1 MAPFNLYTTTEC
13 QTRVWGSFL
22 QFKYPYGVFSN
33 KAYLLALHTFSPE
46 KINLKPF
53 TMQDG
58 VLLYNESLFNSYLSF
73 NPLVKALKKNIAEG
87 NPGMK
92 KLYGN
97 VVEEFESH
105 TELMNTITDLSI
117 LLPYT
122 ELIEE
127 LLSAVFPPTTAN
139 YMYGIAIPFKHQA
152 VYASPRFKSM
162 LKPGT
167 NEINVPEGLAGI
179 NLNQEKMH
187 FAYGLI
193 LKKYLGVNS
202 PETSRSIHPYLNE
215 ETGLTRYLELR
226 IDARFIDVNPV
237 DEMPELPETILNR
250 HTNNIMTIAELME
263 HVPLE
268 KFCFEGISVLR
279 VNDMTEQEV
288 INLIKN
294 RLLDINAFS
303 DAAVYNELENH
314 VQCLIG
320 LKDLTIGI
328 TPFFKINGH
337 YVYSDLHNNNSILFK
352 NFHSTADKDEIS
364 DYCKLLFRENNQP
377 LLFETLDE
385 QSLSDVQ
392 CLQYYYMEGARS
404 LIVCPLKNHDGM
416 LGMLEIISKTPGQ
429 LKPAHIGKIETA
441 IPLFTL
447 GMEKSLEKLNS
458 QVDSV
463 IKKKFTSVQP
473 AVEWRFTEASLN
485 YIVQKLQHEEVKVER
500 IAFPDV
506 HPLYGAIDIRNS
518 STERS
523 HAIQLDIVEQL
534 EMAQR
539 VIKKAQ
545 SDVPFPLLQEI
556 EFKIDKFIVA
566 ASDVLQSS
574 EELSIQEFL
583 QGQVVSVFN
592 HLHNTEPSLKKE
604 VEHYF
609 AALDPQ
615 IAMLYHHR
623 KEYEQSVSRINDTLA
638 RFIDKEQAAAQKV
651 YPHYFERYVTD
662 GLEFNIYI
670 GQSISPRKKFDE
682 IYLRNLKMWELT
694 VLTKAARITHT
705 LEKELSHPLRTT
717 QLILCH
723 GQTLSILFRT
733 DERKFDV
740 DGAYNIRYEIVK
752 KRIDKA
758 HIKDTNER
766 LTQPGK
772 IAIVYSQAKDAA
784 EYTEYIEFLQ
794 NKGLLKP
801 GIENHDLEE
810 LQGVVGL
817 KALRVDVNFD
827 NLPHSEKKVELS
839 NTTSR
844 QLLSDR

>member
-1 MAPFNLYTTTEC
+1 
-13 QTRVWGSFL
+13 
-22 QFKYPYGVFSN
+22 
-33 KAYLLALHTFSPE
+33 
-46 KINLKPF
+46 
-53 TMQDG
+53 MQDG
-58 VLLYNESLFNSYLSF
+58 PFLFDESLLNSHLSF
-73 NPLVKALKKNIAEG
+73 CPLVKALKKNIAEG

-92 KLYGN
+92 KLYGR
-97 VVEEFESH
+97 VVEEFELH
-105 TELMNTITDLSI
+105 PELMNTVTDLNI
-117 LLPYT
+117 LRSHT

-139 YMYGIAIPFKHQA
+139 FMYGVSIPFKHQA

-167 NEINVPEGLAGI
+167 NQIDVPEGQVGVD
-179 NLNQEKMH
+179 LNQERLR

-193 LKKYLGVNS
+193 LKKYLGAVNS
-202 PETSRSIHPYLNE
+202 PESSRSIHPYPDA

-226 IDARFIDVNPV
+226 IDARFIDVKPIG
-237 DEMPELPETILNR
+237 EMPAMPESILNK
-250 HTNNIMTIAELME
+250 HTNNIMGIGELME
-263 HVPLE
+263 QIPLD
-268 KFCFEGISVLR
+268 KFVFEGVSVIR

-288 INLIKN
+288 ITKIKN

-303 DAAVYNELENH
+303 DAAVYTELETH
-314 VQCLIG
+314 IQSLIG

-328 TPFFKINGH
+328 TPFFKINNH

-352 NFHSTADKDEIS
+352 HFHSTAEKDEIS
-364 DYCKLLFRENNQP
+364 DYCKLLFRESNQP
-377 LLFETLDE
+377 LLFETLDGNA
-385 QSLSDVQ
+385 LNNVQ
-392 CLQYYYMEGARS
+392 CLQYYHMEGARS
-404 LIVCPLKNHDGM
+404 IIICPLKNKNGII
-416 LGMLEIISKTPGQ
+416 GMLEVMSKKAGQ
-429 LKPAHIGKIETA
+429 LKPAHISKIEPA

-447 GMEKSLEKLNS
+447 GCEKSLEDLNNE
-458 QVDSV
+458 VDRV
-463 IKKKFTSVQP
+463 IKKKFTAVQP
-473 AVEWRFTEASLN
+473 AVEWKFTEAALN
-485 YIVQKLQHEEVKVER
+485 YIVKKHEKEDVKIDR
-500 IAFPDV
+500 IALSDV

-518 STERS
+518 STARS

-534 EMAQR
+534 ELAQN

-545 SDVPFPLLQEI
+545 ANMPFPLLQEI
-556 EFKIDKFIVA
+556 EFKIDKYIVS

-574 EELSIQEFL
+574 EELNIQDFL
-583 QGQVVSVFN
+583 QGQVVAMFN
-592 HLHNTEPSLKKE
+592 HLHSTEPSVKNE
-604 VEHYF
+604 VELYF

-615 IAMLYHHR
+615 IGMLYHHR
-623 KEYEQSVSRINDTLA
+623 KEYEESVSRINDTLA

-662 GLEFNIYI
+662 GLEFNIYM

-682 IYLRNLKMWELT
+682 IYLRNLKMWQLT
-694 VLTKAARITHT
+694 VLTKASRVTHA

-717 QLILCH
+717 QLILSH

-733 DERKFDV
+733 EERKFDV

-758 HIKDTNER
+758 HIKGTDER

-794 NKGLLKP
+794 NKNLLKP

-817 KALRVDVNFD
+817 KALRVEVNFD
-827 NLPHSEKKVELS
+827 DLQLGDKKVELS
-839 NTTSR
+839 TTTSQ
-844 QLLSDR
+844 QLISGK

>member
-1 MAPFNLYTTTEC
+1 MQENIL
-13 QTRVWGSFL
+13 
-22 QFKYPYGVFSN
+22 VF
-33 KAYLLALHTFSPE
+33 
-46 KINLKPF
+46 
-53 TMQDG
+53 D
-58 VLLYNESLFNSYLSF
+58 ESLFNSNLSF
-73 NPLVKALKKNIAEG
+73 YPLVMALKKNIGEG

-97 VVEEFESH
+97 VVKEFESYPQ
-105 TELMNTITDLSI
+105 LMSTITDLSM
-117 LLPYT
+117 LAPHT

-139 YMYGIAIPFKHQA
+139 FMYGVAIPFKHQA
-152 VYASPRFKSM
+152 VYASPRFKTM

-167 NEINVPEGLAGI
+167 TEINVPEGQAGT
-179 NLNQEKMH
+179 NLNQDKMQ

-202 PETSRSIHPYLNE
+202 PESSRSIHPYPNQ
-215 ETGLTRYLELR
+215 ETGLTRFLELR
-226 IDARFIDVNPV
+226 IDARFIDVRPV
-237 DEMPELPETILNR
+237 GEMPALPQSILNK
-250 HTNNIMTIAELME
+250 HTNNIMSMEELME
-263 HVPLE
+263 HIPLD
-268 KFCFEGISVLR
+268 KFVFEGISVIR

-288 INLIKN
+288 ITQIKN
-294 RLLDINAFS
+294 RLLDINAFA
-303 DAAVYNELENH
+303 DASVYTELEKH
-314 VQCLIG
+314 VQSLIG
-320 LKDLTIGI
+320 LKDLAIGI

-352 NFHSTADKDEIS
+352 HFRSTSDKDEIS
-364 DYCKLLFRENNQP
+364 DYCKLLFRENKQP

-392 CLQYYYMEGARS
+392 CLQYYHLEGARS
-404 LIVCPLKNHDGM
+404 LIICPLKNHDGL
-416 LGMLEIISKTPGQ
+416 LGMLEITSAVPGL
-429 LKPAHIGKIETA
+429 LKPAHIGKIEAA

-447 GMEKSLEKLNS
+447 GLEKSLEQLNS
-458 QVDSV
+458 HVDTI
-463 IKKKFTSVQP
+463 IKKKFTAVQP

-485 YIVQKLQHEEVKVER
+485 YLVTQHKKEDTKIER
-500 IAFPDV
+500 IAFNDV

-523 HAIQLDIVEQL
+523 HAIQSDIVEQL
-534 EMAQR
+534 EMAR
-539 VIKKAQ
+539 NVIKKAQ
-545 SDVPFPLLQEI
+545 ANITFPLLQEI
-556 EFKIDKFIVA
+556 EFKIDKFIVS
-566 ASDVLQSS
+566 ASDVLQSG
-574 EELSIQEFL
+574 EELSIQDFL
-583 QGQVVSVFN
+583 QVQVVSVFN
-592 HLHNTEPSLKKE
+592 HLRSTEPSLKNE
-604 VEHYF
+604 VEQYF

-615 IAMLYHHR
+615 IGMLYHHR
-623 KEYEQSVSRINDTLA
+623 KYYEQSVSRINDTLA

-662 GLEFNIYI
+662 GLEFNIYM

-694 VLTKAARITHT
+694 VLTKAARITHV
-705 LEKELSHPLRTT
+705 LETELAHPLRTT
-717 QLILCH
+717 QLILSH

-733 DERKFDV
+733 EERKFDV

-758 HIKDTNER
+758 HIKDSNER

-794 NKGLLKP
+794 NKGLLKS
-801 GIENHDLEE
+801 GIEHLDLEE
-810 LQGVVGL
+810 LQGVVGM

-827 NLPHSEKKVELS
+827 DLPVTEKKVELS
-839 NTTSR
+839 KTTSG
-844 QLLSDR
+844 QLLRD